1 MAGLVRAVNKLLSE
15 QNMTLLMIK
24 IVVNNTMMSQWK
36 NKPKLPSKSTNDSA
50 LLPDIKSSL
59 VTSRDR
65 LELVET
71 ETLHSL
77 DLNNNRFAIDPLV
90 VTLPQKMVGWTTNVE
105 EKVKLYHYKNCLEL
119 QLVNKN
125 MSDIMQH
132 HNKS

>member
-59 VTSRDR
+59 VTTQSRDTR
-65 LELVET
+65 RET
-71 ETLHSL
+71 ETLQTL

-90 VTLPQKMVGWTTNVE
+90 VTVPQKMVGWTTNVE

-125 MSDIMQH
+125 VSDIMQH
-132 HNKS
+132 HDKS

>member
-1 MAGLVRAVNKLLSE
+1 MAGWLSAVNKLLSE

-59 VTSRDR
+59 VTTQSRDTR
-65 LELVET
+65 RET
-71 ETLHSL
+71 ETLQTL

-90 VTLPQKMVGWTTNVE
+90 LTVLRAAKNGW
-105 EKVKLYHYKNCLEL
+105 LDH
-119 QLVNKN
+119 
-125 MSDIMQH
+125 
-132 HNKS
+132 

>member
-1 MAGLVRAVNKLLSE
+1 MFNTYGKSGWLRLGGVNRVIFCMAGLVRAVNKLLSE

-71 ETLHSL
+71 ETLQTL
-77 DLNNNRFAIDPLV
+77 DLNNKRFAIDPLV
-90 VTLPQKMVGWTTNVE
+90 VVCPA
-105 EKVKLYHYKNCLEL
+105 KNAGL
-119 QLVNKN
+119 
-125 MSDIMQH
+125 DH
-132 HNKS
+132 